1 MALDERATSTRR
13 HRFPLAR
20 VAAAITLLS
29 WVIQGVQ
36 RSGPTT
42 VPQAPPPEA
51 APVWSTDVNLGAAPP
66 PPGGRVVTGKLL
78 EGQKPARGGTCG
90 FEDQVAI
97 GAGCWLTLEKKPKPP
112 PIRCGDYFEHAG
124 KCYVPVKAN
133 PRLPTSIP
141 QPPPV
146 RCGDRFEFD
155 GDCLVPIN
163 GGPKLPASSIQEQ
176 P

>member
-1 MALDERATSTRR
+1 MASDERVTKLRR
-13 HRFPLAR
+13 SRFPLAR
-20 VAAAITLLS
+20 VAAVITIAS
-29 WVIQGVQ
+29 WVVQGVQ
-36 RSGPTT
+36 R
-42 VPQAPPPEA
+42 QAPSGVPPPPSPA
-51 APVWSTDVNLGAAPP
+51 DPAPVWSSDVNLGAAPP

-97 GAGCWLTLEKKPKPP
+97 GQGCWLALEKKPKPP

-133 PRLPTSIP
+133 PRLPTSI
-141 QPPPV
+141 
-146 RCGDRFEFD
+146 
-155 GDCLVPIN
+155 
-163 GGPKLPASSIQEQ
+163 QER